1 VPDQLIAFV
10 NHSTVPEVAAE
21 LPAAIQALQQQ
32 VTYDFEPHWNAGAT
46 LLLVDD
52 TPSGKAGELNAK
64 QVVSTLPPGAWLMT
78 ILDDTS
84 QAGILGYHTLDTKK
98 RPIGFVFA
106 KTDVEA
112 GLSWTVTASHELLEM
127 LGDPYANL
135 AVQIKQDGTALAY
148 ETADAVED
156 DSFGYTI
163 GSTLVSDFVL
173 PSWFIARSPGPWDFK
188 GHCTGP
194 LQLLKGGYIGVWVPG
209 KGWTQATADKV
220 RHAPVLGGRFS
231 LRQEGRAWPDQADVP
246 SWVGSGEAEAALA

>member
-10 NHSTVPEVAAE
+10 NHSTVPEVADQ
-21 LPAAIQALQQQ
+21 LPAAIQALQHQ
-32 VTYDFEPHWNAGAT
+32 VTYHFEPHWNAGAT

-52 TPSGKAGELNAK
+52 TPSGKVAGLNAN
-64 QVVSTLPPGAWLMT
+64 QVVNALPPGAWLMT

-84 QAGILGYHTLDTKK
+84 QAGALGYHSLDTKK

-106 KTDVEA
+106 KTDKDF

-135 AVQIKQDGTALAY
+135 AVQIKDDGTALAY

-163 GSTLVSDFVL
+163 GSTLVSDFVY
-173 PSWFIARSPGPWDFK
+173 PSWFIAGSPGPWDYK
-188 GHCTGP
+188 HHCTGP

-209 KGWTQATADKV
+209 TGWTQATADSV
-220 RHAPVLGGRFS
+220 RHPAVTGGRFS
-231 LRQEGRAWPDQADVP
+231 LRKDGRAFPAAADVP
-246 SWVGSGEAEAALA
+246 DWVGSGEAEATLA